1 MIFLVLE
8 TEDGTECIVNASRI
22 ETVGERSDNGL
33 TSIGLTSG
41 RFVQVL
47 DSVDRVKKLIAEA
60 KIRGAIIA
68 EAKRRGAE

>member
-8 TEDGTECIVNASRI
+8 RENGDEYIVNANCI
-22 ETVGERSDNGL
+22 ETVCERADNGL

-47 DSVDRVKKLIAEA
+47 DSVDRIKRLLAEA
-60 KIRGAIIA
+60 RKEGG
-68 EAKRRGAE
+68 K